1 MADNVSYGIGQY
13 RSSNNYNYI
22 VLPGDYDETNEELK
36 AQSHATTDKYQ
47 EIKFRLPHYRGQPF
61 IQYGRAFYARLTV
74 PQNPE
79 YTSILNL
86 KLCPQN
92 SKKEIDTTRFQQI
105 KRLVVPPTPEKDSYF
120 STIILYEVPRAEDN
134 TIEVTTENRYQSTGD
149 KIGSVKVQLWETD
162 ADKNPSQSGR
172 IGLEIIDIN
181 DNRSENYYYYID
193 NKKIPIE
200 NKSIHTIIQ
209 DWKLNDNTNSTITFD
224 FIFSPKYNLTEGYSY
239 LLIEL
244 DRTDAVQQ
252 TIQYIENNET
262 YYGTKLNPESITL
275 ELYAI
280 SNLLEGGST
289 GTSQIQSGSNSL
301 THIAVWGHPEQLLA
315 INGEEIRI
323 GQSGFY
329 ELDDF
334 TINQLGVVVTN
345 NNKDRFTIDYEY
357 RINN

>member
-22 VLPGDYDETNEELK
+22 VLPGDYDETDEELK
-36 AQSHATTDKYQ
+36 AQSYATTDKYQ

-61 IQYGRAFYARLTV
+61 IQYGRAFYVRLTV
-74 PQNPE
+74 PQNSE

-105 KRLVVPPTPEKDSYF
+105 KRLVVPPTPEKDSDF
-120 STIILYEVPRAEDN
+120 STIILYE
-134 TIEVTTENRYQSTGD
+134 ID
-149 KIGSVKVQLWETD
+149 KNVRVQLACDEEER
-162 ADKNPSQSGR
+162 ASNKV
-172 IGLEIIDIN
+172 
-181 DNRSENYYYYID
+181 YIKD
-193 NKKIPIE
+193 NKVFYCSNASLEQNEDTDIT
-200 NKSIHTIIQ
+200 NTSSIHTLIQ
-209 DWKLNDNTNSTITFD
+209 DWKLKNKVSSTITFD

-239 LLIEL
+239 LLLEM
-244 DRTDAVQQ
+244 DRTDAFQQ
-252 TIQYIENNET
+252 SIQYIENGNT
-262 YYGTKLNPESITL
+262 YHGIKLDPSSVKL

-280 SNLLEGGST
+280 SNLLEGGGT

-301 THIAVWGHPEQLLA
+301 THIAVWGHPGQLLA

-323 GQSGFY
+323 GQNGFY

-334 TINQLGVVVTN
+334 TINQLGVVVMDKN
-345 NNKDRFTIDYEY
+345 SDKFTIDYEY